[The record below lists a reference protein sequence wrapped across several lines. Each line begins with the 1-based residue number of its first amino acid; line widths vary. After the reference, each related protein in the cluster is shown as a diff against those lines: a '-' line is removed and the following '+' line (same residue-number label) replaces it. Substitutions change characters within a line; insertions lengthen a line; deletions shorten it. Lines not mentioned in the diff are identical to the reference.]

1 MQTLIYIR
9 SEKKKKQSKKKK
21 EYENMTAA
29 LQIKRE
35 EPGKEFLTPA
45 V

>member
-9 SEKKKKQSKKKK
+9 SEKKKSRAKKKI
-21 EYENMTAA
+21 EYENMTAT